1 MTSTIPVQFLD
12 RVAKQSDRVAMR
24 VDSAEAEVSP
34 ITWGSWKR
42 SSLEFAAALLE
53 SGARDTGTVAILAGN
68 TPVWPIADL
77 ATLLCGKVSVGI
89 YPTSAPVQI
98 EKLLADSSAGVLV
111 IDNQKQLD
119 SVLEMREQL
128 PSLRVI
134 IGAGN
139 TRGRG
144 VVTWADW
151 LAIGEAALDTKGDLE
166 EEIMRTAREI
176 GPDDPAIIVYT
187 SGSTGE
193 PKGAVLSHRC
203 IAASTQS
210 LQEALG
216 LLESDTTLSFLPYSH
231 AAERIAGLYSRIHC
245 GMEATLIENTSR
257 LWAVCEL
264 YKPTIF
270 GGLPRYYEKLF
281 NLVRA
286 DSQTA
291 LGILGGRV
299 RLATSGGA
307 ALSTDVAEGLA
318 RSGITVLGAFGL
330 TEHLCVAFNRPGDPA
345 LDTSGVAMPGTE
357 IRIAEDGEILVRRSE
372 LTFSGY
378 HNMPEAT
385 RAIFTEDGE
394 WLRTGDI
401 GALDSEGRLRIT
413 GRKKDLLA
421 LSNGKMVAPLPIE
434 ARLAGHPLIAQAVLH
449 AEGRQF
455 VSALILLRPEA
466 LETWAREER
475 ISGSH
480 DELAAHPRVTGE
492 IQKAVDEVN
501 ATLSRSESIRRF
513 IVVGRELS
521 VSASELTP
529 THKVRRKAVLEKY
542 SAQLD
547 ALYN

>member
-1 MTSTIPVQFLD
+1 MSLTIPVQFLERAAMHPD
-12 RVAKQSDRVAMR
+12 RIAMR
-24 VDSAEAEVSP
+24 VDAVDGEEAP
-34 ITWGSWKR
+34 ITWRNWRKSAFD
-42 SSLEFAAALLE
+42 FAAALLE
-53 SGARDTGTVAILAGN
+53 SSASSTETVAILAGN

-77 ATLLCGKVSVGI
+77 GTLLCGKISVGI

-98 EKLLADSSAGVLV
+98 EKMLADSAAGVLV
-111 IDNQKQLD
+111 VDNAKQLD
-119 SVLEMREQL
+119 AALEMCDRL
-128 PSLRVI
+128 PALRVI

-139 TRGRG
+139 ARGPG
-144 VVTWADW
+144 VITWDEW
-151 LAIGEAALDTKGDLE
+151 IDIGHIALTTTQDLE
-166 EEIMRTAREI
+166 EEIEHGARMVSPE
-176 GPDDPAIIVYT
+176 DPAIIIYT

-193 PKGAVLSHRC
+193 PKGAVLSHGC
-203 IAASTQS
+203 LNASARS
-210 LQEALG
+210 IKKALG
-216 LLESDTTLSFLPYSH
+216 LLKSDTTLSFLPYSH
-231 AAERIAGLYSRIHC
+231 AAERITGLYTRIHC
-245 GMEATLIENTSR
+245 GMETMLVKDATR
-257 LWAVCEL
+257 LWSVCES
-264 YKPTIF
+264 YKPTLF

-281 NLVRA
+281 NMVRA
-286 DSQTA
+286 EGRSASDM
-291 LGILGGRV
+291 LGGHV

-307 ALSTDVAEGLA
+307 ALSSEVAEGLA

-330 TEHLCVAFNRPGDPA
+330 TEHLCVAFSRPGDPT
-345 LDTSGVAMPGTE
+345 LDTSGIAMPGTE

-372 LTFSGY
+372 LTFTGY
-378 HNMPEAT
+378 HNMPDAT

-434 ARLAGHPLIAQAVLH
+434 ARLAAHPLIAQAVLH

-455 VSALILLRPEA
+455 VSALILLRPES
-466 LETWAREER
+466 LEAWAREEG

-480 DELAAHPRVTGE
+480 DELAAHPKVTGE

-513 IVVGRELS
+513 IAVGRELS

-529 THKVRRKAVLEKY
+529 THKVRRNAVLEKY